1 MGWTAPSS
9 LKSNY
14 VNSQTFFFLVFL
26 IFVSQIKSV
35 YAHGSPRSWF
45 KAFETPVERINGKFT
60 SGTGALKTAGGP
72 YWNLLSK
79 SQRVLSQRGCIHLLY
94 TTYMPLFH
102 WYLLWLTSPRLYL
115 LSVVLHYIVNSMCMR
130 PKTQWHHLYAIWCMQ
145 STQQLGD
152 GILAAQSMDFL
163 SFWNHSAG
171 FVQPVPSF
179 PHSKMARVT
188 LMIYWEACNPLMSC
202 FLVDSYQLELRQ
214 RTYYNRTRY

>member
-35 YAHGSPRSWF
+35 YAHDSPRSWF

-145 STQQLGD
+145 STQQLGEYTRSSVY
-152 GILAAQSMDFL
+152 GFCQFLEPQCWFCAAS
-163 SFWNHSAG
+163 SFI
-171 FVQPVPSF
+171 PSF
-179 PHSKMARVT
+179 KNGKSHPHDLLRGMQ
-188 LMIYWEACNPLMSC
+188 PLDVMFSGW
-202 FLVDSYQLELRQ
+202 LISIGAAAEDILQ
-214 RTYYNRTRY
+214 